1 MELVDIGV
9 NLGHRSFGEDREAV
23 IARAVAAGVSQM
35 IVTGTS
41 GIELTPCSRMFPASV
56 RVQPIIWIALIPQPL
71 CWMSRWS
78 E

>member
-41 GIELTPCSRMFPASV
+41 VAGSRAALELARRHPGVLWATAGVHPHDAA
-56 RVQPIIWIALIPQPL
+56 PIPPT
-71 CWMSRWS
+71 
-78 E
+78 

>member
-41 GIELTPCSRMFPASV
+41 VAGSRAALT
-56 RVQPIIWIALIPQPL
+56 QP
-71 CWMSRWS
+71 
-78 E
+78 